1 MVDYTECDLL
11 YSYLYLF
18 VMQVCIGNLDLNVT
32 EEELKQTFMQFGDIV
47 SVKIYAGK
55 GYGYVQFG
63 TRFCFLPLNFNM
75 WIFMGLL

>member
-1 MVDYTECDLL
+1 MVDYTVCDLW

-18 VMQVCIGNLDLNVT
+18 VLQICIGNLDLNVT

-75 WIFMGLL
+75 